1 MAFYSLSEAEQ
12 HIMDYM
18 WAHADQEE
26 IHLNEIMEYMETKGY
41 VWKQQT
47 AYSFVI
53 RLKNKK
59 ILSSTKRGKRRYY
72 SVNMSRKEFIAKG
85 VQEYLNLAYDGSLLV
100 FLRSLEGDHGLS
112 EEHKQEL
119 QQFVKE
125 QQEKEEEIPNLKN
138 GLNFARKVLA
148 TGECDVLIL
157 DEVLG
162 LPEREIATL
171 EELHSLLEAA
181 ENTDLIFTGIRLYPE
196 MLEWAD
202 EVYEIS
208 VLKESE

>member
-1 MAFYSLSEAEQ
+1 MSRRYIHIFCGVGMGKTSAALGKGFREASSG
-12 HIMDYM
+12 
-18 WAHADQEE
+18 
-26 IHLNEIMEYMETKGY
+26 KR
-41 VWKQQT
+41 VV
-47 AYSFVI
+47 VI
-53 RLKNKK
+53 RFLKKK
-59 ILSSTKRGKRRYY
+59 HTCERE
-72 SVNMSRKEFIAKG
+72 EFFKQLEPQIRLFRFEKFP
-85 VQEYLNLAYDGSLLV
+85 QNYESLT
-100 FLRSLEGDHGLS
+100 E
-112 EEHKQEL
+112 
-119 QQFVKE
+119 
-125 QQEKEEEIPNLKN
+125 QEKEEEIPNLKN

-208 VLKESE
+208 VLKGSE

>member
-1 MAFYSLSEAEQ
+1 MKEGKLQIYCGNGKGKTTAAIGQAIREAS
-12 HIMDYM
+12 
-18 WAHADQEE
+18 
-26 IHLNEIMEYMETKGY
+26 KGRS
-41 VWKQQT
+41 VFIVQFLKGKQ
-47 AYSFVI
+47 
-53 RLKNKK
+53 
-59 ILSSTKRGKRRYY
+59 
-72 SVNMSRKEFIAKG
+72 
-85 VQEYLNLAYDGSLLV
+85 
-100 FLRSLEGDHGLS
+100 
-112 EEHKQEL
+112 
-119 QQFVKE
+119 
-125 QQEKEEEIPNLKN
+125 EEEISFIKRLEPEIKLFRFQKREEAFENLTEQDIQ
-138 GLNFARKVLA
+138 GLGEIIHQRKVLA